1 MGCRPQSGCT
11 AGCEAGMAPG
21 SRDAQDSGRRVLTWR
36 INYLLLQNK
45 LSPTCP
51 LETVGMYY
59 PAGPM
64 GQKPGP
70 DVDGAAASQGVRVGG
85 PFPAAVPGPGPLLA
99 AGCGQ
104 GSSLGLSKTAA
115 TSSWERHRP
124 CRVRPSEAR
133 PRVSCARGAR
143 ASLGRGCRAQ
153 ATGSPTRALV
163 DLLTPKHQAW

>member
-1 MGCRPQSGCT
+1 
-11 AGCEAGMAPG
+11 MAPG
-21 SRDAQDSGRRVLTWR
+21 SRDAQESGRRVLTWR

-51 LETVGMYY
+51 LETVGTYY

-104 GSSLGLSKTAA
+104 GSSLGAEQDGSHLVMGE
-115 TSSWERHRP
+115 TSSLPRP
-124 CRVRPSEAR
+124 PIGGTSACQLRSRSE
-133 PRVSCARGAR
+133 GF
-143 ASLGRGCRAQ
+143 
-153 ATGSPTRALV
+153 TRARMPGAGHGV
-163 DLLTPKHQAW
+163 PHKGPG